1 MAFITGL
8 IVANIYYCQ
17 PLVLMIAKEFG
28 KAENVAARITYYTQG
43 GYALGLLFLVPLGD
57 RLERKKQILM
67 TTALAVFSLLMAAM
81 APSFLVLSLASVLIG
96 FASVVPQLI
105 LPLAANLARAEER
118 GKVIGTIMSGL
129 LIGILLSR
137 TLSGAI
143 GAVLGW
149 RAMFYIAAG
158 ICVLVLFII
167 QKRFPKNAPRFN
179 GTYGALMRSLWYLIK
194 TQPELREAS
203 LINALAFGVFSAF
216 WTTMVLFLG
225 GSPFNY
231 QSDIIG
237 LFGLAGAAGALAAPL
252 VGRISDKN
260 NPRIA
265 IGYCLCIIFIA
276 VLLLYFG
283 EYNITAFIISII
295 LLDLGQQGVHIS
307 NQTRVYALDP
317 EARNRLNTVLM
328 TASFIGVTL
337 GSAFGI
343 MLWQWNNWHGVCLGM
358 GLMTIASFGTYL
370 ITYKK
375 QKSPKQPL

>member
-1 MAFITGL
+1 MVLKKSDILIMAFITGL

-179 GTYGALMRSLWYLIK
+179 GTYGALMRSLWHLIK
-194 TQPELREAS
+194 TQPELE
-203 LINALAFGVFSAF
+203 V
-216 WTTMVLFLG
+216 
-225 GSPFNY
+225 P
-231 QSDIIG
+231 
-237 LFGLAGAAGALAAPL
+237 P
-252 VGRISDKN
+252 
-260 NPRIA
+260 
-265 IGYCLCIIFIA
+265 
-276 VLLLYFG
+276 
-283 EYNITAFIISII
+283 
-295 LLDLGQQGVHIS
+295 
-307 NQTRVYALDP
+307 
-317 EARNRLNTVLM
+317 
-328 TASFIGVTL
+328 
-337 GSAFGI
+337 
-343 MLWQWNNWHGVCLGM
+343 
-358 GLMTIASFGTYL
+358 
-370 ITYKK
+370 
-375 QKSPKQPL
+375 KS